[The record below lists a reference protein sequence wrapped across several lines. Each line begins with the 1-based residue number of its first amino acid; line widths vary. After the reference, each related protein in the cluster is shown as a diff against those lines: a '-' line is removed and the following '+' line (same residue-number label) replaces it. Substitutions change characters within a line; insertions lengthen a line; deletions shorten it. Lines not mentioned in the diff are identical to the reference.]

1 MTALVDM
8 FPEYTCR
15 FFGTFDD
22 PTWILHGVGS
32 SEPIALGQEDD
43 IRVLMDLLNERAK
56 NRTKPDRTQLQRWED
71 GKWQHCAYGTCEKMM
86 KLGDTLA
93 PGAPEGYI
101 FRVVTMTKVLYTAK
115 KVTR

>member
-32 SEPIALGQEDD
+32 SEPIAIGFEDD
-43 IRVLMDLLNERAK
+43 IRVIMDLLNERAK
-56 NRTKPDRTQLQRWED
+56 KRPEPDVSQLQRFED
-71 GKWQHCAYGTCEKMM
+71 GDWRHCAYGTFGAMVEMGNK
-86 KLGDTLA
+86 LA
-93 PGAPEGYI
+93 PGAPEGYKW
-101 FRVVTMTKVLYTAK
+101 RVVSTIKVGD
-115 KVTR
+115 